1 MRPPH
6 PGRTAAG
13 AECETCRMPVLDP
26 NPQNGQKKM
35 LLVFGSFLAIF
46 VIIAIIATIASP

>member
-1 MRPPH
+1 
-6 PGRTAAG
+6 
-13 AECETCRMPVLDP
+13 MPVLDP

-46 VIIAIIATIASP
+46 IVIAIIAVIAAP